1 MAEQSNF
8 VSFWIVT
15 YFWKTIAEI
24 KKSVSGLTSIAWGVD
39 SPTEIDPDVR
49 IQKLNI
55 NITNFSFFKP
65 IWFGISILGCKVF

>member
-24 KKSVSGLTSIAWGVD
+24 KKSVSGRTSIAWGVD
-39 SPTEIDPDVR
+39 TPTEIEPDVR
-49 IQKLNI
+49 IQKLNS
-55 NITNFSFFKP
+55 NITNVSFFKP
-65 IWFGISILGCKVF
+65 INFEI